1 MEQLFKGEKHSK
13 MFQLF
18 IYAWLC
24 WKNKLCKTNE
34 IFPCII
40 PFRSSKGELLGLT
53 KKEDKQ
59 EVRLVFTDDL
69 LQEFEFHLIKLI
81 EEIFNPSKPFNQT
94 ENFDNCQFCTYSILC
109 KR

>member
-1 MEQLFKGEKHSK
+1 

-24 WKNKLCKTNE
+24 WKNKLCKTSD

-40 PFRSSKGELLGLT
+40 PFRSAKGDLLGIT
-53 KKEDKQ
+53 QKVDNQ
-59 EVRLVFTDDL
+59 EVRLIFTDEL
-69 LQEFEFHLIKLI
+69 LLAFELNLIRLI
-81 EEIFNPSKPFNQT
+81 EEIFNPSASFKQT
-94 ENFDNCQFCTYSILC
+94 LNIDSCEYCTYSILC